1 MEINHVKGVLFDLD
15 GVITDTAKFH
25 FMAWQKMAA
34 TLNIAID
41 EEFNETLKG
50 VSRLDSLR
58 RITALGGI
66 TLTHQDEERLMA
78 EKNATYLKYLETL
91 SSKDILPGIM
101 DFIRELRSRNIK
113 IGVASVS
120 RNAPFILTKLNL
132 TEYIDEVANPEH
144 VKHSKPAPDIFLE
157 GARLIDTPPHN
168 CIGIEDSLAGI
179 ESIRSAN
186 IRSIGVGVEGDITIA
201 TTNELSIDLLKK
213 FE

>member
-1 MEINHVKGVLFDLD
+1 MEVNHVRGVLFDLD

-34 TLNIAID
+34 TLSIAID

-78 EKNATYLKYLETL
+78 DKNATYLEYLETL
-91 SSKDILPGIM
+91 GSKDILPGIM
-101 DFIRELRSRNIK
+101 EFIEELRKFNIK
-113 IGVASVS
+113 IGVASIS
-120 RNAPFILTKLNL
+120 RNAPFILNKLNL
-132 TEYIDEVANPEH
+132 TRYIDGVANPEH

-157 GARLIDTPPHN
+157 GARLIDTPLRY

-179 ESIRSAN
+179 QSIRSAN

-201 TTNELSIDLLKK
+201 TTNELSMELFKK
-213 FE
+213 FK